1 MPWLDSSLPAKNV
14 VDVAPGL
21 MGVETDGTRFVDD
34 GKPGVAFYN
43 LTRLRCGYAAAERFD
58 TATSTTG
65 AISLKSTPMQAGGCF
80 TNAYC
85 AEYADNAD
93 TLVMRHGVFRRS
105 PESGYYFLKY
115 PEVVL
120 RNGDH
125 GFVEGIMEVRRV

>member
-1 MPWLDSSLPAKNV
+1 MGFVYLKITTLRWLLGPRIITPLARNKTKNH
-14 VDVAPGL
+14 
-21 MGVETDGTRFVDD
+21 THINTH
-34 GKPGVAFYN
+34 
-43 LTRLRCGYAAAERFD
+43 AERFD
-58 TATSTTG
+58 AATSTTG
-65 AISLKSTPMQAGGCF
+65 AIGFKSTPVQAGGCF

-93 TLVMRHGVFRRS
+93 TLVMRHGVFRRG
-105 PESGYYFLKY
+105 PESGYYYLKY